1 MRVAAFRRWLLAS
14 AVLAAACGK
23 AHGMIRHLPDSSS
36 LVLKAAQIVQVRVD
50 RVEAPDWDD
59 QVTRQ
64 ARLHLMVT
72 DVWKGRLS
80 PGPLALTVT
89 QNRPPDRGPILPPQ
103 GCWQDGR
110 QAAGEYWVVFTKSA
124 SEAAADALAEDSCL
138 QAAPAE
144 ETAIDVRVAERVESG
159 GFSLPAIVKLVIPGA
174 ARLHVTFAHYLRAR
188 FADLRLEEKENLN
201 AVLDLVATPALTTP
215 VRVTLLDAAET
226 SISSSQAATDW
237 HFHRLAVAMFGLLS
251 LPQATDMHE
260 NLIETDLPNLLG
272 LIGGAQKR
280 PAKAVFKQWPREGIA
295 AAQALSLYRGPANT
309 KLLLDWIDE
318 R

>member
-1 MRVAAFRRWLLAS
+1 MRVAAFRRWMLAS

-36 LVLKAAQIVQVRVD
+36 LVLKAAQIAQVRVD

-80 PGPLALTVT
+80 PGPLVLTVT
-89 QNRPPDRGPILPPQ
+89 QNRPPDRGPIVSPP

-110 QAAGEYWVVFTKSA
+110 RAAGEYWVVFTRSA
-124 SEAAADALAEDSCL
+124 SEAAAEALAEGSCL

-144 ETAIDVRVAERVESG
+144 QTAIDVQIAERVESAG
-159 GFSLPAIVKLVIPGA
+159 LSLPAIVRLVIPGA
-174 ARLHVTFAHYLRAR
+174 AKLHVTFAQYLRAR
-188 FADLRLEEKENLN
+188 FADQRLEKEENLN

-215 VRVTLLDAAET
+215 VRVTLLDAVES
-226 SISSSQAATDW
+226 SISSSRAVTDW

-251 LPQATDMHE
+251 LPQASDLHE
-260 NLIETDLPNLLG
+260 NLIKTDLPNLLG
-272 LIGGAQKR
+272 LIGGARKR
-280 PAKAVFKQWPREGIA
+280 PAKAVFEQWPKEGIA
-295 AAQALSLYRGPANT
+295 AAQALSQYRGPANT
-309 KLLLDWIDE
+309 KPLLDWIDK